1 MRKVQNK
8 TSRRDGR
15 PAPRPAP
22 ADVLPATHAELTTSV
37 GRLAE
42 LAHKLGMGRTAAA
55 LREAL
60 ASAGLDLSELVSKN
74 VQEIR
79 SKVEQATSCE

>member
-15 PAPRPAP
+15 RPAPAP
-22 ADVLPATHAELTTSV
+22 ADVLPATHADLTTSV
-37 GRLAE
+37 GRMAE
-42 LAHKLGMGRTAAA
+42 LAHKLGMGRTAHA

-60 ASAGLDLSELVSKN
+60 AAAGLDLSELVSKN